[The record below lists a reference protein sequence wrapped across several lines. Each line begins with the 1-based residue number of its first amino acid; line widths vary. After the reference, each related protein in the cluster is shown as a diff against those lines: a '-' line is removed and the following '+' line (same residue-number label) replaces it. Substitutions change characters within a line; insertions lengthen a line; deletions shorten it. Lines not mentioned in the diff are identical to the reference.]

1 MIRGYFS
8 VVAEVARLYTDV
20 SHQYI
25 IPGVHLMD
33 RLGLSQI
40 GEDSDNLEIV
50 RRNEELAVY
59 KENAVTKIRELAG
72 MVRTIHELIRKLVSL
87 TSISTAC

>member
-40 GEDSDNLEIV
+40 GEDNDNLEMV

-72 MVRTIHELIRKLVSL
+72 MVRTIHEPIRKLVSL

>member
-25 IPGVHLMD
+25 IPGVHLID
-33 RLGLSQI
+33 KLGLSQI

-72 MVRTIHELIRKLVSL
+72 RVRAIHEPIRKLIFL
-87 TSISTAC
+87 TSISSVC